1 MLETENNERE
11 GRFFFKKKM
20 AEIDETTWRLSGI
33 KKIYV
38 ENKIKIALFEN
49 SFFLPFVFLAF
60 ILKRNSIVFWPFDLF
75 SVYLFL
81 FV

>member
-1 MLETENNERE
+1 
-11 GRFFFKKKM
+11 M

-49 SFFLPFVFLAF
+49 SFFFP
-60 ILKRNSIVFWPFDLF
+60 
-75 SVYLFL
+75 FL
-81 FV
+81 F

>member
-1 MLETENNERE
+1 
-11 GRFFFKKKM
+11 M

>member
-1 MLETENNERE
+1 MASVWH
-11 GRFFFKKKM
+11 KKN
-20 AEIDETTWRLSGI
+20 
-33 KKIYV
+33 YV

-49 SFFLPFVFLAF
+49 SLFFFFFFLAF